1 VISSCTSVAHLA
13 GAMGVPTWIIVP
25 VLNYYIWSVPGDK
38 SPYYDSVKLFRQK
51 KFGCWKHPISELK
64 KNLEGQFGIVKKSKW
79 SKLCQS
85 ILG

>member
-1 VISSCTSVAHLA
+1 
-13 GAMGVPTWIIVP
+13 MGVPTWIIVP

-38 SPYYDSVKLFRQK
+38 TPYYDSVTLFRQQ
-51 KFGCWKHPISELK
+51 KFGCWKHPIQQMKKELESKFSK
-64 KNLEGQFGIVKKSKW
+64 KQTKW